1 MKLPVDVKV
10 VADHAIKS
18 IRNGIAGAN
27 EDGFHLVNV
36 NPERDFAVNDYLDI
50 RFIQEGDPSPDGQ
63 GTLSLQKVSRLVTF
77 SN

>member
-50 RFIQEGDPSPDGQ
+50 RFIQEEILLLMDKV
-63 GTLSLQKVSRLVTF
+63 TLSLQKVSRLVIF